1 MKLGCNSISEAKDP
15 AVASSCCDQHEP
27 NEHHHRCEH
36 HHLEHNHD
44 GHSATCD
51 HHHSDISPA
60 PISWLTRTIVLLL
73 FLGSGYYL
81 WLQWPAM
88 LMTSIKWQRDI
99 NGQLSDLLYDAQQNI
114 TAAYS
119 LAGLSF
125 LYGIFHS
132 LGPGHG
138 KMIVTTY
145 LATNPAKIKASLI
158 MTVVSAFVQA
168 IVAITLVSILLVFFK
183 SSMRQVNDAADQFI
197 SYSFM
202 AMLLLGAIV
211 IYRSLKQA
219 WQLRTAQHHH
229 HHDHGDNCGCGHKHF
244 ANADEINNATSLREY
259 IVIVFSIGIRPC
271 TGAILVLLFANMV
284 GLYWLGVI
292 SAILMAVGTA
302 LTTSGI
308 ALLTLSGKKIVSRY
322 LATNQRQRTM
332 TSIIIKLI
340 GGILLV
346 LLGLLLLNGHSYGMS
361 PVL

>member
-1 MKLGCNSISEAKDP
+1 MK
-15 AVASSCCDQHEP
+15 SSCHSSLEAENTPPIPPCPHHEHTH
-27 NEHHHRCEH
+27 EQA
-36 HHLEHNHD
+36 HNQV
-44 GHSATCD
+44 T
-51 HHHSDISPA
+51 PV
-60 PISWLTRTIVLLL
+60 SWLARVSVLLL
-73 FLGSGYYL
+73 FIGSGYLL
-81 WLQWPAM
+81 WQQWPTI
-88 LMTSIKWQRDI
+88 LMESIKWQRDI

-145 LATNPAKIKASLI
+145 LATNPTKIKASLI

-168 IVAITLVSILLVFFK
+168 IVAITLVSILLIFFK

-202 AMLLLGAIV
+202 AMLLLGTIV

-219 WQLRTAQHHH
+219 WQLRMQQQHHN
-229 HHDHGDNCGCGHKHF
+229 HGSECGCGHKHF
-244 ANADEINNATSLREY
+244 ASADEINNATSLREY
-259 IVIVFSIGIRPC
+259 IVIIFSIGIRPC

-284 GLYWLGVI
+284 GLYWLGVA

-302 LTTSGI
+302 LTTSAI
-308 ALLTLSGKKIVSRY
+308 ALMTLSGKKIVSRY
-322 LATNQRQRTM
+322 LATNEHQRTM
-332 TSIIIKLI
+332 TSIIIRLI
-340 GGILLV
+340 GGVLLV
-346 LLGLLLLNGHSYGMS
+346 LLAIVLLNGHSYGMS

>member
-1 MKLGCNSISEAKDP
+1 MKSGNHLPLEADNPPSIS
-15 AVASSCCDQHEP
+15 SCSHHQHSHGQAET
-27 NEHHHRCEH
+27 R
-36 HHLEHNHD
+36 
-44 GHSATCD
+44 AT
-51 HHHSDISPA
+51 
-60 PISWLTRTIVLLL
+60 PISWVIRMSVLML
-73 FLGSGYYL
+73 FIASGYVL
-81 WLQWPAM
+81 WQQWPTM
-88 LMTSIKWQRDI
+88 LMESIKWQRDI

-119 LAGLSF
+119 LVGLSF

-168 IVAITLVSILLVFFK
+168 VVAITLVSILLVFFK

-202 AMLLLGAIV
+202 AMLLLGVIV
-211 IYRSLKQA
+211 IYRSLKQV
-219 WQLRTAQHHH
+219 WQLRTAPLH

-244 ANADEINNATSLREY
+244 ANADEINQATSLREY
-259 IVIVFSIGIRPC
+259 IVIIFSIGIRPC

-292 SAILMAVGTA
+292 SAILMAIGTA
-302 LTTSGI
+302 LTTSAI

-322 LATNQRQRTM
+322 LATNDRQRTM
-332 TSIIIKLI
+332 TSIILKLF
-340 GGILLV
+340 GGVLLV

>member
-1 MKLGCNSISEAKDP
+1 MKSAYNSTSEADHTSL
-15 AVASSCCDQHEP
+15 ASSSCCHQH
-27 NEHHHRCEH
+27 EHHHETCQHHSEATDDGHNAGYEH
-36 HHLEHNHD
+36 HHAD
-44 GHSATCD
+44 V
-51 HHHSDISPA
+51 SPT
-60 PISWLTRTIVLLL
+60 PISWLTRTVVLLL

-168 IVAITLVSILLVFFK
+168 VVAITLVSILLVFFK

-202 AMLLLGAIV
+202 AMLLLGVIV

-219 WQLRTAQHHH
+219 WQLRSAQRHH
-229 HHDHGDNCGCGHKHF
+229 HHDHGDDCGCGHKHF

-259 IVIVFSIGIRPC
+259 MVIVFSIGIRPC

-332 TSIIIKLI
+332 TSIIVKLI

>member
-1 MKLGCNSISEAKDP
+1 MS
-15 AVASSCCDQHEP
+15 
-27 NEHHHRCEH
+27 
-36 HHLEHNHD
+36 
-44 GHSATCD
+44 
-51 HHHSDISPA
+51 
-60 PISWLTRTIVLLL
+60 VLVL
-73 FLGSGYYL
+73 FIASGYVL
-81 WLQWPAM
+81 WQQWPTM
-88 LMTSIKWQRDI
+88 LMESIKWQRDI

-168 IVAITLVSILLVFFK
+168 VVAITLVSILLVFFK

-202 AMLLLGAIV
+202 AMLLLGVIV

-219 WQLRTAQHHH
+219 WQLRTALLH
-229 HHDHGDNCGCGHKHF
+229 HHDHGNNCGCGHKHF
-244 ANADEINNATSLREY
+244 ANADEINQATSLREY
-259 IVIVFSIGIRPC
+259 IVIIFSIGIRPC

-292 SAILMAVGTA
+292 SAILMAIGTA
-302 LTTSGI
+302 LTTSAI

-322 LATNQRQRTM
+322 LATNDRQRTI
-332 TSIIIKLI
+332 TSIILKLF
-340 GGILLV
+340 GGVLLV

>member
-1 MKLGCNSISEAKDP
+1 
-15 AVASSCCDQHEP
+15 
-27 NEHHHRCEH
+27 
-36 HHLEHNHD
+36 
-44 GHSATCD
+44 
-51 HHHSDISPA
+51 
-60 PISWLTRTIVLLL
+60 
-73 FLGSGYYL
+73 
-81 WLQWPAM
+81 M

-168 IVAITLVSILLVFFK
+168 VVAITLVSILLVFFK

-202 AMLLLGAIV
+202 AMLLLGVIV

-219 WQLRTAQHHH
+219 WQLRSAQRHH
-229 HHDHGDNCGCGHKHF
+229 HHDHDHGDDCGCGHKHF

-259 IVIVFSIGIRPC
+259 MVIVFSIGIRPC

-332 TSIIIKLI
+332 TSIIVKLI

>member
-1 MKLGCNSISEAKDP
+1 MKSDYHSPVEADNNP
-15 AVASSCCDQHEP
+15 PLSSCAHHQHSH
-27 NEHHHRCEH
+27 EHAETH
-36 HHLEHNHD
+36 
-44 GHSATCD
+44 
-51 HHHSDISPA
+51 PA
-60 PISWLTRTIVLLL
+60 PASWLVRISVLLL
-73 FLGSGYYL
+73 FVGSGYML
-81 WLQWPAM
+81 WQQWPTL
-88 LMTSIKWQRDI
+88 LMESIKWQRDI

-168 IVAITLVSILLVFFK
+168 LVAITLVSILLVFFK
-183 SSMRQVNDAADQFI
+183 ASMRQVNDAADQFI

-219 WQLRTAQHHH
+219 WQLRMAHQ
-229 HHDHGDNCGCGHKHF
+229 HHDHGSECSCGHKHF

-259 IVIVFSIGIRPC
+259 IVIIFSIGIRPC

-284 GLYWLGVI
+284 DLYWLGVI

-302 LTTSGI
+302 LTTSAI

-322 LATNQRQRTM
+322 LATNERQRTM

>member
-1 MKLGCNSISEAKDP
+1 MS
-15 AVASSCCDQHEP
+15 
-27 NEHHHRCEH
+27 
-36 HHLEHNHD
+36 
-44 GHSATCD
+44 
-51 HHHSDISPA
+51 
-60 PISWLTRTIVLLL
+60 VLML
-73 FLGSGYYL
+73 FIASGYVL
-81 WLQWPAM
+81 WQQWPTM
-88 LMTSIKWQRDI
+88 LMESIKWQRDI

-119 LAGLSF
+119 LVGLSF

-168 IVAITLVSILLVFFK
+168 VVAITLVSILLVFFK

-202 AMLLLGAIV
+202 AMLLLGVIV

-219 WQLRTAQHHH
+219 WQLRKALLH
-229 HHDHGDNCGCGHKHF
+229 HHDHGDNCRCGHKHF
-244 ANADEINNATSLREY
+244 ANADEINQATSLREY
-259 IVIVFSIGIRPC
+259 IVIIFSIGIRPC

-302 LTTSGI
+302 LTTSAI

-322 LATNQRQRTM
+322 LATNDRQRTM
-332 TSIIIKLI
+332 TSIILKLF
-340 GGILLV
+340 GGVLLV

>member
-1 MKLGCNSISEAKDP
+1 MKSSCHSTSETDDTSLAS
-15 AVASSCCDQHEP
+15 VSSCCHQHD
-27 NEHHHRCEH
+27 HHHEKNEEDHQHTATCEH
-36 HHLEHNHD
+36 HH
-44 GHSATCD
+44 A
-51 HHHSDISPA
+51 DISPT
-60 PISWLTRTIVLLL
+60 PISWLVRLIVLLV
-73 FLGSGYYL
+73 FISSGYYL
-81 WLQWPAM
+81 WQQWPTMIMA
-88 LMTSIKWQRDI
+88 SIKWQRDI

-183 SSMRQVNDAADQFI
+183 SSMREVNNAADQFI

-202 AMLLLGAIV
+202 AMLLLGVIV

-219 WQLRTAQHHH
+219 WQLKSAHRHQQ
-229 HHDHGDNCGCGHKHF
+229 HDHGSECGCGHKHF
-244 ANADEINNATSLREY
+244 ADADEINSATSLREY

-284 GLYWLGVI
+284 GLYWLGVV

-302 LTTSGI
+302 LTTSSI

-322 LATNQRQRTM
+322 LATSQRQRTM
-332 TSIIIKLI
+332 TGIITKLI
-340 GGILLV
+340 GGILLT
-346 LLGLLLLNGHSYGMS
+346 LLGLLLLNSHSYGMS

>member
-1 MKLGCNSISEAKDP
+1 MS
-15 AVASSCCDQHEP
+15 
-27 NEHHHRCEH
+27 
-36 HHLEHNHD
+36 
-44 GHSATCD
+44 
-51 HHHSDISPA
+51 
-60 PISWLTRTIVLLL
+60 VLML
-73 FLGSGYYL
+73 FIASGYVL
-81 WLQWPAM
+81 WQQWPTM
-88 LMTSIKWQRDI
+88 LMESIKWQRDI

-119 LAGLSF
+119 LVGLSF

-168 IVAITLVSILLVFFK
+168 VVAITLVSILLVFFK

-202 AMLLLGAIV
+202 AMLLLGVIV

-219 WQLRTAQHHH
+219 WQLRTALLH
-229 HHDHGDNCGCGHKHF
+229 HHDHGNNCGCGHKHF
-244 ANADEINNATSLREY
+244 ANADEINQATSLREY
-259 IVIVFSIGIRPC
+259 IVIIFSIGIRPC

-292 SAILMAVGTA
+292 SAILMAIGTA
-302 LTTSGI
+302 LTTSAI

-322 LATNQRQRTM
+322 LATNDRQRTI
-332 TSIIIKLI
+332 TSIILKLF
-340 GGILLV
+340 GGVLLV

>member
-1 MKLGCNSISEAKDP
+1 MKSGNHLPLEADNPPSIS
-15 AVASSCCDQHEP
+15 SCSHHQHAHEQA
-27 NEHHHRCEH
+27 ETR
-36 HHLEHNHD
+36 
-44 GHSATCD
+44 AT
-51 HHHSDISPA
+51 
-60 PISWLTRTIVLLL
+60 PISWVIRMSVLVL
-73 FLGSGYYL
+73 FIASGYVL
-81 WLQWPAM
+81 WQQWPTM
-88 LMTSIKWQRDI
+88 LMESIKWQRDI

-168 IVAITLVSILLVFFK
+168 VVAITLVSILLVFFK

-202 AMLLLGAIV
+202 AMLLLGVIV

-219 WQLRTAQHHH
+219 WQLRTALLH
-229 HHDHGDNCGCGHKHF
+229 HHDHGNNCGCGHKHF
-244 ANADEINNATSLREY
+244 ANADEINQATSLREY
-259 IVIVFSIGIRPC
+259 IVIIFSIGIRPC

-292 SAILMAVGTA
+292 SAILMAIGTA
-302 LTTSGI
+302 LTTSAI

-322 LATNQRQRTM
+322 LATNDRQRTI
-332 TSIIIKLI
+332 TSIILKLF
-340 GGILLV
+340 GGVLLV

>member
-1 MKLGCNSISEAKDP
+1 MKSDYHSPVEVDNNPPL
-15 AVASSCCDQHEP
+15 SSCAHHQSHEHAKIHP
-27 NEHHHRCEH
+27 
-36 HHLEHNHD
+36 
-44 GHSATCD
+44 T
-51 HHHSDISPA
+51 PV
-60 PISWLTRTIVLLL
+60 SWLARISVLLL
-73 FLGSGYYL
+73 FVASGYML
-81 WLQWPAM
+81 WQQWPAL
-88 LMTSIKWQRDI
+88 LMESIKWQRDI

-145 LATNPAKIKASLI
+145 LATNPAKIKASLV

-168 IVAITLVSILLVFFK
+168 LVAITLVSILLIFFK

-219 WQLRTAQHHH
+219 WQLRMQQQHHNH
-229 HHDHGDNCGCGHKHF
+229 NHNHNHGSECGCGHKHF
-244 ANADEINNATSLREY
+244 ASADEINNATSLREY
-259 IVIVFSIGIRPC
+259 IVIIFSIGIRPC

-302 LTTSGI
+302 LTTSAI

-322 LATNQRQRTM
+322 LATNERQRTM
-332 TSIIIKLI
+332 TGIILKLF

-346 LLGLLLLNGHSYGMS
+346 LLAIILLNGHSYGMS

>member
-1 MKLGCNSISEAKDP
+1 MKPGCHSTSEADNSP
-15 AVASSCCDQHEP
+15 LVSSCCHEHEH
-27 NEHHHRCEH
+27 EHHHQTCHHHHSETRNDDHNAACEH
-36 HHLEHNHD
+36 HHHAAV
-44 GHSATCD
+44 S
-51 HHHSDISPA
+51 SA
-60 PISWLTRTIVLLL
+60 PISWLTRIIVLLVFIL
-73 FLGSGYYL
+73 SGYYL
-81 WLQWPAM
+81 WQQWPTM

-202 AMLLLGAIV
+202 AMLLLGVIV

-219 WQLRTAQHHH
+219 WQLKTVH
-229 HHDHGDNCGCGHKHF
+229 HHDHGNDCGCGHKHF
-244 ANADEINNATSLREY
+244 ANADEINNATSLKEY

-332 TSIIIKLI
+332 TSIIVKLI